1 MDGTIPDAAIERA
14 REMSGF
20 YRAEFVE
27 KDFADEDDIEKV
39 YGSSAV
45 ADEDDNGTWTG
56 VHRGGISEASSCADG
71 TPAA

>member
-27 KDFADEDDIEKV
+27 KDFADEDDIERMITAP
-39 YGSSAV
+39 GLESTAV
-45 ADEDDNGTWTG
+45 E
-56 VHRGGISEASSCADG
+56 
-71 TPAA
+71 